1 MAIAEVSV
9 VPIGTGSTSVS
20 SYVAECVKVLE
31 SMGLTYELQSMGT
44 TIEGSLSD
52 ILEAVRRMH
61 ECVFDTGPQR
71 VYSVIKIDDR
81 RDSSSDARQ
90 KVLSVQGKL

>member
-1 MAIAEVSV
+1 MAIAEVNV
-9 VPIGTGSTSVS
+9 VPIGTESTSVS
-20 SYVAECVKVLE
+20 PYVADCVKVLE
-31 SMGLTYELQSMGT
+31 SMGLSYELQSMGT

-61 ECVFDTGPQR
+61 ECVFDAGPQR

-81 RDSSSDARQ
+81 RDRLSDSRQ
-90 KVLSVQGKL
+90 KILSVEEKL